1 MSKGANLT
9 KIGTKVKIDLD
20 QVKDRIPSTLVSLL
34 SQDPRGKVLG
44 YKMTDGT
51 GIGVVLELSD
61 GTANWFFDN
70 EITRA

>member
-1 MSKGANLT
+1 MSQAANLN

-20 QVKDRIPSTLVSLL
+20 QVKDRIPSTLINVL

-61 GTANWFFDN
+61 GTASWFFDN
-70 EITRA
+70 EISRT